1 MSKLRRFE
9 EAGAGY
15 FVTTVSHG
23 RRSIFQETEAVELLL
38 GELRTYKEELS
49 FRVYGYVIMPDHV
62 HLILHPISVAGLS
75 EIMKRVKGRFAR
87 RYNKNIRGIGTVWRH
102 SFFDR
107 GLRDESALGM
117 QIDYMHENPV
127 RKGLAASPADYA
139 FSSARAY
146 LFEFDDGVTDRYS
159 A

>member
-15 FVTTVSHG
+15 FVTTVSH
-23 RRSIFQETEAVELLL
+23 RRRPIFQETEAVELLL
-38 GELRTYKEELS
+38 GELRTYKVELS

-87 RYNKNIRGIGTVWRH
+87 RYNKNIRGIGTVWQH

-107 GLRDESALGM
+107 GLRNESALA
-117 QIDYMHENPV
+117 YANRLHA
-127 RKGLAASPADYA
+127 RKSCAQRTCSIAGRLCIQQRAGLS
-139 FSSARAY
+139 FRI
-146 LFEFDDGVTDRYS
+146 
-159 A
+159 